1 MDVRA
6 ETKRILAEQAL
17 LDPSDLSDEQSLQD
31 VGLDSLGLVE
41 TIFAIEERFDVHVP
55 FNANAPEESA
65 FDVSS
70 IGAICA
76 AVEQLVR
83 EQKGAA

>member
-17 LDPSDLSDEQSLQD
+17 LDPSDLSDGQSLRE

-41 TIFAIEERFDVHVP
+41 TIFAIEERFDIQVP
-55 FNANAPEESA
+55 FNANAPEESS